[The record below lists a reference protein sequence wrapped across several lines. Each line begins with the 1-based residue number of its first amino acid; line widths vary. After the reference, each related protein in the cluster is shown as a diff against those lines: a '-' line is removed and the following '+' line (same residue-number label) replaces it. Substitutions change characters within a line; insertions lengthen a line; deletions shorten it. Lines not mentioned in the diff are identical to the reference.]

1 MYCLFSRASRLALAV
16 VISVPSLARAQ
27 DPALRLSLHD
37 AVTLARSQSTV
48 AALAAIRAEEI
59 GARVGQRRADLLPS
73 LSVIAADGARTFNTA
88 SFGLPLP
95 GFDPNGSIVGPVRTV
110 DLRARVGMSLYDP
123 AALARYRGAR
133 VVADSADAAHEAAMD
148 AAAFTAASAYLR
160 ALRAEANLS
169 ARAADSAAAA
179 QLVGIARDVLAAG
192 MGVALDVTRAEA
204 QMAGVRSQLAA
215 ARNEQRQAELVLRRA
230 LGVPLDKRLVLDD
243 SLVVPTIDLPG
254 ETEAIELALH
264 SRPELRAAE
273 AGASAARLARNAAA
287 AARLPSVGAFADQ
300 GYTSAGYA
308 HLLRT
313 WAFGLQL
320 SVPVFE
326 GGRTESRVEEQSA
339 VLRAAELRLADV
351 TDQVSLEVRTALLD
365 LGSAT
370 EQVALAR
377 ERLRLANA
385 EVDQAQERFRA
396 GVAGNADVISAL
408 LALTASRAQLIDAE
422 TSLRYSQVALARAE
436 GRISEIH

>member
-1 MYCLFSRASRLALAV
+1 M
-16 VISVPSLARAQ
+16 
-27 DPALRLSLHD
+27 
-37 AVTLARSQSTV
+37 
-48 AALAAIRAEEI
+48 
-59 GARVGQRRADLLPS
+59 
-73 LSVIAADGARTFNTA
+73 
-88 SFGLPLP
+88 
-95 GFDPNGSIVGPVRTV
+95 
-110 DLRARVGMSLYDP
+110 
-123 AALARYRGAR
+123 
-133 VVADSADAAHEAAMD
+133 
-148 AAAFTAASAYLR
+148 
-160 ALRAEANLS
+160 
-169 ARAADSAAAA
+169 
-179 QLVGIARDVLAAG
+179 
-192 MGVALDVTRAEA
+192 
-204 QMAGVRSQLAA
+204 
-215 ARNEQRQAELVLRRA
+215 
-230 LGVPLDKRLVLDD
+230 PLDKPLVLDD

-273 AGASAARLARNAAA
+273 AGANAARLARNAAA

-370 EQVALAR
+370 EQVAPAR
-377 ERLRLANA
+377 ERLPLANA